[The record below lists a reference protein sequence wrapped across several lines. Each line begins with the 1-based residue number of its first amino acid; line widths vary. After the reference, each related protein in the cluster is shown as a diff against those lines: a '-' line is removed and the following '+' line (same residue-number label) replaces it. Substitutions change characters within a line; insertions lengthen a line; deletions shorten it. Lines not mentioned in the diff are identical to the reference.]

1 MKLFKIIGVIIFSL
15 IACKSNIKSDITKDI
30 RDIDSAWNITKNNP
44 TNENFYE
51 YVRRVKQICQTSFDT
66 VYTNK
71 YIGYLFD
78 YYQAHH
84 SYYVLNLAE
93 QCKCIQQFSIGQT
106 RSMRYWAQK
115 TLSSAQQSN
124 DVDILDVYQLV
135 GISYYM
141 NPVIQ
146 DSVSYY
152 WKLGFEEA
160 VKLNDGYRIYFFA
173 NNLGTLFYE
182 MKMKSISRQF
192 FLKALQQATKDNTVS
207 PTLINNIINTL
218 VSEKSYKAAM
228 DYYYKYAELLNVT
241 PNNYEN
247 QSIYLNKIH
256 LHQLLGELQSADAL
270 LKNLKLQ
277 SVHESHKPNFVSL
290 NIEQYL
296 KSRDPYFI
304 RPEIKEEAKKYGVD
318 IILHIDPDINFIRDT
333 SIAFFWEIIESD
345 VFASNPNRTSNHLT
359 RNVLHLLAEKYEGLD
374 ENKYNK
380 YMKEYARVSMQM
392 ENEPSEINNYIQ
404 EVQKVDDLFDEIL
417 KRNQEI
423 INQSKNIRNLILGLV
438 VLSALLI
445 LSLLYYR
452 ARINLKKKQ
461 EEFLMKE
468 KEMLFRETQTN
479 NRLIEFSRSLIEFN
493 KRVKSELDGMNLS
506 GDNTAFLKK
515 FRSDLIGFVT
525 VNLEQNPK
533 VFDHTFEI
541 KEKSNSKND
550 EAWNAL
556 NKTEKRIYTLT
567 QEGFKA
573 NEIGRMLG
581 VTTQYIYNIKAKLK
595 RIGLK

>member
-1 MKLFKIIGVIIFSL
+1 MKLFKIIGVIIFSI
-15 IACKSNIKSDITKDI
+15 IACKSNNKTDITKDI
-30 RDIDSAWNITKNNP
+30 TDIDSAWNITKNNP

-84 SYYVLNLAE
+84 SYYVLNLAQ

-241 PNNYEN
+241 PNNYQN

-277 SVHESHKPNFVSL
+277 LVHESHKPNFVSL

-304 RPEIKEEAKKYGVD
+304 RPEIKEEAKKYGID
-318 IILHIDPDINFIRDT
+318 IIFHIDPDINFIRDS

-345 VFASNPNRTSNHLT
+345 VSASNPKRTSNHLT

-423 INQSKNIRNLILGLV
+423 VNQSKNIRNLILGLV
-438 VLSALLI
+438 FLSALLI

-452 ARINLKKKQ
+452 SRINLKKKQ

-493 KRVKSELDGMNLS
+493 KRVKSELDSINLS

-550 EAWNAL
+550 ETWNAL

-595 RIGLK
+595 RLGLK

>member
-15 IACKSNIKSDITKDI
+15 IACKSNIESDITKDI

-93 QCKCIQQFSIGQT
+93 QCKCIQQFTIGQT

-241 PNNYEN
+241 PNNYQN

-345 VFASNPNRTSNHLT
+345 VSASNPNRTSNHLT

-417 KRNQEI
+417 KMNQEI

-445 LSLLYYR
+445 LSLLYYN

-493 KRVKSELDGMNLS
+493 KRVKSELDSMNLS

-541 KEKSNSKND
+541 KEKSNSKID

>member
-1 MKLFKIIGVIIFSL
+1 MKLFKIIGVIIFSI
-15 IACKSNIKSDITKDI
+15 IACKSNIKTDITKDI
-30 RDIDSAWNITKNNP
+30 KDIDSAWNITKNNP

-241 PNNYEN
+241 PNNYQN

-277 SVHESHKPNFVSL
+277 LVHESHKPNFVSL

-318 IILHIDPDINFIRDT
+318 IILHIDPDINFIRDS

-345 VFASNPNRTSNHLT
+345 VSASNPKRTSNHLT

-423 INQSKNIRNLILGLV
+423 VNQSKNIRNLILGLV
-438 VLSALLI
+438 FLSALLI

-452 ARINLKKKQ
+452 VRINLKKKQ

-468 KEMLFRETQTN
+468 REMLFRETQTN

-493 KRVKSELDGMNLS
+493 KRVKSELDRMNFA
-506 GDNTAFLKK
+506 GDNTPFLKK

-533 VFDHTFEI
+533 AFGHTFEI

-550 EAWNAL
+550 ETWNAL

-595 RIGLK
+595 RLGLK

>member
-1 MKLFKIIGVIIFSL
+1 MKLFKIIGVIIFSI
-15 IACKSNIKSDITKDI
+15 IACKSNIKTDITKDI
-30 RDIDSAWNITKNNP
+30 KDIDSAWNITKNNP

-241 PNNYEN
+241 PNNYQN

-256 LHQLLGELQSADAL
+256 LHQLLGELQSADKL

-277 SVHESHKPNFVSL
+277 LVHESHKPNFVSL

-318 IILHIDPDINFIRDT
+318 IILHIDPDINFIRDS

-345 VFASNPNRTSNHLT
+345 VSASNPKRTSNHLT

-423 INQSKNIRNLILGLV
+423 VNQSKNIRNLILGLV
-438 VLSALLI
+438 FLSALLI

-452 ARINLKKKQ
+452 SRINLKKKQ

-493 KRVKSELDGMNLS
+493 KRVKSELDRMNFA

-550 EAWNAL
+550 ETWNAL

-581 VTTQYIYNIKAKLK
+581 VTTQYVYNIKAKLK

>member
-106 RSMRYWAQK
+106 RSMRYWAQN

-241 PNNYEN
+241 PNNYQN

-345 VFASNPNRTSNHLT
+345 VSASNPNRTSNHLT

-493 KRVKSELDGMNLS
+493 KRVKSELDSMNLS